1 MYDALL
7 TGSLG
12 TLAYF
17 VLATVIL
24 LVGFIVLDLLTPGKL
39 LELVFIHH
47 HPNAAMLAGAQQ
59 IALGIII
66 VSAIFHS
73 SDVLAVGLVET
84 AVYAVIGLV
93 LQCVALV
100 LVEVLTPGNFRA
112 LVEDPKL
119 RASTVVVAVTL
130 VVIAAINAA
139 CMS

>member
-7 TGSLG
+7 AGSVG
-12 TLAYF
+12 TVAYF
-17 VLATVIL
+17 VLAAVIL
-24 LVGFIVLDLLTPGKL
+24 LVGFLVLDLLTPGKL
-39 LELVFIHH
+39 HELVFVHH
-47 HPNAAMLAGAQQ
+47 LPNASVLAAAQQ
-59 IALGIII
+59 IALGVII

-73 SDVLAVGLVET
+73 DDVLSVGLVQT

-93 LQCVALV
+93 LQCVALL
-100 LVEVLTPGNFRA
+100 LVELLTPGRFRD

-119 RASTVVVAVTL
+119 RSGAVVVAVTL